1 MCRGS
6 SLYGCLA
13 AGRIVESCG
22 PIVTKIQSPVLI
34 IDDDADVRWALRTI
48 LQDVG
53 LTTTEADAG
62 AAGLEIAANNK
73 PSAVLLDLRM
83 SGLSGEDVLS
93 RLKRQYQALPVI
105 VITGHGSVSGAVDA
119 MRAGAFDYL
128 TKPFDNDD
136 VVAAVKRAIA
146 LQQPAQPATD
156 SLREAVTGLMG
167 RGPAIQALITQME
180 VVLNT
185 DYSVLI
191 SGETGTGKE
200 VVAQALHRHGSRTAR
215 PFVVFDCGAIVESLM
230 ESEFF
235 GHERG
240 SYTGASER
248 RRGRFELAA
257 DGGTIFLDE
266 ICNLCAVGQ
275 QALLRVLEER
285 VIYRVGG
292 STPIRLDTRVIAAT
306 NGALAG
312 DEGTV
317 TFRPDLFYRLSEYT
331 IAVPP
336 LRSRPED
343 IDFLARRFLD
353 QTQKALGGAVRD
365 ISEDALDLLR
375 SCPWPGNA
383 RQLRNVVRRAGL
395 TASSTVTAEDIQACL
410 PRRPVQV
417 AVNKQIFSTVDAPLR
432 DLVQHRVQQ
441 VERESILNALALDGG
456 NKAAAARRL
465 GIDYKTFRVK
475 LKTFEQPAAVAR
487 DLTSV

>member
-1 MCRGS
+1 
-6 SLYGCLA
+6 
-13 AGRIVESCG
+13 
-22 PIVTKIQSPVLI
+22 VTKTQSPILI

-48 LQDVG
+48 LRDVG

-62 AAGLEIAANNK
+62 AAGLEIAANAQ

-83 SGLSGEDVLS
+83 SGLSGEEVLA

-136 VVAAVKRAIA
+136 LVASVKRAIA
-146 LQQPAQPATD
+146 QQRPAQP
-156 SLREAVTGLMG
+156 SSENLRQSITGLMG
-167 RGPAIQALITQME
+167 QGPAIQSLITQME

-200 VVAQALHRHGSRTAR
+200 VVAQALHRHGTRTAR
-215 PFVVFDCGAIVESLM
+215 PFIVFDCGAIVESLM

-240 SYTGASER
+240 AYTGASER

-306 NGALAG
+306 NGALSG
-312 DEGTV
+312 DEANV
-317 TFRPDLFYRLSEYT
+317 SFRPDLFYRLSEYS
-331 IAVPP
+331 IIVPP

-343 IDFLARRFLD
+343 IEFLARRFLD

-365 ISEDALDLLR
+365 ISEDALELLR
-375 SCPWPGNA
+375 SCAWPGNV
-383 RQLRNVVRRAGL
+383 RQLRNVIRRAGL
-395 TASSTVTAEDIQACL
+395 TASSKVTAQDVQACL
-410 PRRPVQV
+410 PCRPTQV
-417 AVNKQIFSTVDAPLR
+417 AIHAQIFATADAPLR
-432 DLVQHRVQQ
+432 NLVQHRVQQ
-441 VERESILNALALDGG
+441 VERESILHALAQAGG

-475 LKTFEQPAAVAR
+475 LKTFEQPGAVVR
-487 DLTSV
+487 DLATA